1 MGWYFL
7 FAYAILRSIP
17 NKLGGVIALVASVA
31 ILYTLRFGGGYNIKG
46 MPFYHGGKPLFW
58 RFCGLVVLLTWI
70 GARPVEDPY
79 IIVGQVLTLTYFL
92 YFGVFLGAPLIKR
105 RYPLSRSLGS
115 LNFTRPDLIAQF
127 LT

>member
-1 MGWYFL
+1 MTPVHIQPEWYFL

-17 NKLGGVIALVASVA
+17 NKLGGVVALVASVA

-46 MPFYHGGKPLFW
+46 MPFYPISKPLFW
-58 RFCGLVVLLTWI
+58 RFCRLVVLLTWI

-92 YFGVFLGAPLIKR
+92 YFGAFLGAPLIKR
-105 RYPLSRSLGS
+105 R
-115 LNFTRPDLIAQF
+115 
-127 LT
+127 